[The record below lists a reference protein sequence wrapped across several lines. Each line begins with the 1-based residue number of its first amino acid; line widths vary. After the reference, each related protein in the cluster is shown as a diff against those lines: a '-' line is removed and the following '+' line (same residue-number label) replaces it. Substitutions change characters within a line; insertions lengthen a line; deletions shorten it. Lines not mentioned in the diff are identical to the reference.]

1 MKLSLLVYI
10 DFEGLEELI
19 RNARPVDEVSEGL
32 GRDRK
37 TTRNGNAYIDH
48 LAEACAFA
56 ADNGQVFLADILQPY
71 NSFH

>member
-1 MKLSLLVYI
+1 MKLSLLVHI
-10 DFEGLEELI
+10 DVKCLKELI
-19 RNARPVDEVSEGL
+19 RDARPVNEIPEGL
-32 GRDRK
+32 SSDRK
-37 TTRNGNAYIDH
+37 TTRNGNAYTDH